1 MTQLRAS
8 MRVDIPLLI
17 PAHAYAAACT
27 AAVPLLCVLAPQEA
41 EMPTTGINL
50 TKLGWHGVY
59 NLSLSMNNID
69 SYQKCHRQRT
79 KSVDPQDVEYC
90 VYTLSGGILEDSPLL
105 TASE

>member
-17 PAHAYAAACT
+17 PALLDGHR
-27 AAVPLLCVLAPQEA
+27 PLLCVLVPQEA